1 MRADGMI
8 AGVKPRAFE
17 HWTRNPQ
24 SVPTRRGRWDA
35 GPFLSRRVLVLSGI
49 SLILLSLAWVLVDSH
64 VVGNAVTKNNT
75 AATAPKNQ
83 TMWLTVPRMRRV
95 DHIPVY
101 NAAAGNEQKLS
112 ASAIHLAGTG
122 FPWQKE
128 ANVYIAG
135 HRLGYEGTPSY
146 HAFYDIDKLENGDQV
161 FVTDANGKEYVYEV
175 FKQDVVEATDVHV
188 VKPIEGKNIVTL
200 QACTLPDYSD
210 RIIVQAEL
218 KEVNG

>member
-1 MRADGMI
+1 MHLRNLALILAALAVVVVLAACGSLGQGPSEEAPDDKQAQEKAPDAKPPDKQVAPKKGSEQSGTQQARAEI
-8 AGVKPRAFE
+8 P
-17 HWTRNPQ
+17 RNPTLKLTIPGMERVQ
-24 SVPTRRGRWDA
+24 DAEIPTGLGTDEQ
-35 GPFLSRRVLVLSGI
+35 
-49 SLILLSLAWVLVDSH
+49 LLRTHA
-64 VVGNAVTKNNT
+64 
-75 AATAPKNQ
+75 
-83 TMWLTVPRMRRV
+83 
-95 DHIPVY
+95 
-101 NAAAGNEQKLS
+101 
-112 ASAIHLAGTG
+112 AIHLAGTG
-122 FPWQKE
+122 FPWQKV

-188 VKPIEGKNIVTL
+188 VEPIEGKNIVTL